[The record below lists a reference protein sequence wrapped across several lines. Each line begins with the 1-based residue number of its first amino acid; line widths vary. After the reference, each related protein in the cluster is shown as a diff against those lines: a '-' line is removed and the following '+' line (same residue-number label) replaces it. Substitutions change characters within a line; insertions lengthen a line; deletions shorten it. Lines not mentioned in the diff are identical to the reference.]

1 MRTSNRNSRKT
12 AAKVVASVALVA
24 GAASVAGLGTFGAF
38 TSSTAATQEVSN
50 GRIAIGLAEGVQGS
64 TIAAAG
70 LVPGDTVERTM
81 TLTRDSATETFGKV
95 TLTTVGTGSKLTTD
109 TALGLQM
116 TVDQCA
122 TPWVKTGES
131 KALTCATAPV
141 TVLASAPVIGSLAD
155 LGTANLDALNTAGSS
170 HLRVTLALPE
180 AADNDFQKAADSV
193 KFTFDAT
200 QRDAQSR

>member
-1 MRTSNRNSRKT
+1 MRTTTRKNRKT
-12 AAKVVASVALVA
+12 AVKLAASAALVA

-38 TSSTAATQEVSN
+38 TSTTDASQAVSS
-50 GRIAIGLAEGVQGS
+50 GRIEIGIAEGAQGS

-70 LVPGDTVERTM
+70 VVPGDTIERTM

-95 TLTTVGTGSKLTTD
+95 TVSTTGTGSALTTD
-109 TALGLQM
+109 TKLGLQM

-122 TPWVKTGES
+122 TPWVKTGDS
-131 KALTCATAPV
+131 KALTCATPAVP
-141 TVLASAPVIGSLAD
+141 VLASQPVIGGMVD
-155 LGTANLDALNTAGSS
+155 LGQANLDALNGAGAS

-180 AADNDFQKAADSV
+180 DAGNGFQGTSDTV

-200 QRDAQSR
+200 QRSAESR